1 LNYLLPIAS
10 NKPNALDM
18 RTKII
23 VLLAASFV
31 LVLSSCRKEKET
43 PLDLDYTSASD
54 NSKAENVFNDMLL
67 QVDNA
72 VDANGL
78 RDLCAPIVSFDT
90 SATPRTITVDFGNVN
105 CTATNGRIRRG
116 RIHVSYTGLY
126 REPGTVITIT
136 PDNYHV
142 NNILVQGTKTV
153 TNLGPNAQGQ
163 PTFSVVV
170 NGTLTADDGS
180 WTSTHQA
187 QRVRTW
193 LEGSN
198 TAQIDDDVYS
208 ITGNGSGVNRN
219 GVAYTLNITNA
230 LRVQVGCPWI
240 MQGTVRITPTGRP
253 EVTID
258 YGSGACDGNLSVTVN
273 GTTYNVTI
281 G

>member
-1 LNYLLPIAS
+1 
-10 NKPNALDM
+10 M
-18 RTKII
+18 
-23 VLLAASFV
+23 
-31 LVLSSCRKEKET
+31 
-43 PLDLDYTSASD
+43 
-54 NSKAENVFNDMLL
+54 NDM
-67 QVDNA
+67 
-72 VDANGL
+72 
-78 RDLCAPIVSFDT
+78 
-90 SATPRTITVDFGNVN
+90 
-105 CTATNGRIRRG
+105 
-116 RIHVSYTGLY
+116 
-126 REPGTVITIT
+126 
-136 PDNYHV
+136 
-142 NNILVQGTKTV
+142 LVQGTKTV
-153 TNLGPNAQGQ
+153 TNLGPDAQGH

-198 TAQIDDDVYS
+198 TAQIHDDVYS

-219 GVAYTLNITNA
+219 GVAYTLTITNA

-240 MQGTVRITPTGRP
+240 MQGTVRVTPTGRP

-258 YGSGACDGNLSVTVN
+258 YGSGACDGSLSVTVN

>member
-1 LNYLLPIAS
+1 
-10 NKPNALDM
+10 M

-23 VLLAASFV
+23 LLFAVSSLLAF
-31 LVLSSCRKEKET
+31 SSCRKEKET
-43 PLDLDYTSASD
+43 PLDMDYTSASD

-78 RDLCAPIVSFDT
+78 RDLCAPIVTFDT
-90 SATPRTITVDFGNVN
+90 SATPRTITVDFGDVN

-116 RIHVSYTGLY
+116 RILVSYTGPY

-136 PDNYHV
+136 PENYHV
-142 NNILVQGTKTV
+142 NDILVQGTKTV
-153 TNLGPNAQGQ
+153 TNLGPDAQGH

-193 LEGSN
+193 LEGST
-198 TAQIDDDVYS
+198 TAQINDDVYS

-219 GVAYTLNITNA
+219 GVAYTLTITNA

-240 MQGTVRITPTGRP
+240 MQGTVRVTPTGRP

-258 YGSGACDGNLSVTVN
+258 YGSGACDGSLSVTVN

>member
-1 LNYLLPIAS
+1 
-10 NKPNALDM
+10 M

-23 VLLAASFV
+23 LLFAVSSLLAF
-31 LVLSSCRKEKET
+31 SSCRKEKET
-43 PLDLDYTSASD
+43 PLDMDYTSASD
-54 NSKAENVFNDMLL
+54 NRKAENVFNDMLL

-90 SATPRTITVDFGNVN
+90 TSTPRTITVDFGDVN

-116 RIHVSYTGLY
+116 RILVSYTGLY

-136 PDNYHV
+136 PENYHV
-142 NNILVQGTKTV
+142 NDILVQGTKTV
-153 TNLGPNAQGQ
+153 TNLGPDAQGH

-193 LEGSN
+193 LEGST
-198 TAQIDDDVYS
+198 TAQINDDVYS

-219 GVAYTLNITNA
+219 GVAYTLTITNA

-240 MQGTVRITPTGRP
+240 MQGTVRVTPTGRP

-258 YGSGACDGNLSVTVN
+258 YGSGACDGSLSVTVN